1 LLIAHCLLLSL
12 RSMYYI
18 VYGLLYLVS
27 LLPLRVLYIISDIL
41 YLIGYR
47 LLGYRRK
54 VVLGNLEIAFPE
66 KALAERKK
74 IASKFYHNF
83 IDSFI
88 ETLKMV
94 SASDA
99 YIQKRVS
106 GNWELLNELHK
117 TGRSCQIH
125 LGHTFNWEWANLAGS
140 KVMPYTFLG
149 VYMPITNQ
157 VLDRLFRKLRAKSG
171 SVLIPA
177 TDMRNAMLPWRNRQ
191 YCIGL
196 VADQSPPG
204 PEKCFWLN
212 FFGKPTGFVPGPE
225 TGARAG
231 NIPVVFANIEKPKR
245 GYYKVVLTLAEDQP
259 GSLEKGELTLRYARL
274 LEQVIRKQP
283 DMWLWSHRRWKVK
296 YDPQFSN
303 HWIDK

>member
-1 LLIAHCLLLSL
+1 
-12 RSMYYI
+12 MYYI
-18 VYGLLYLVS
+18 VYSLLYLVS
-27 LLPLRVLYIISDIL
+27 LLPLRVLYILSDVL

-54 VVLGNLEIAFPE
+54 VVLNNLEIAFPE
-66 KALAERKK
+66 KTLAERKK

-99 YIQKRVS
+99 YIQSRVS

-149 VYMPITNQ
+149 VYMPISNKI
-157 VLDRLFRKLRAKSG
+157 LDRLFRKLRAKSG

-177 TDMRNAMLPWRNRQ
+177 TDMRNAMLPWRTRQ

-196 VADQSPPG
+196 
-204 PEKCFWLN
+204 
-212 FFGKPTGFVPGPE
+212 
-225 TGARAG
+225 
-231 NIPVVFANIEKPKR
+231 
-245 GYYKVVLTLAEDQP
+245 
-259 GSLEKGELTLRYARL
+259 
-274 LEQVIRKQP
+274 
-283 DMWLWSHRRWKVK
+283 
-296 YDPQFSN
+296 
-303 HWIDK
+303 